1 MPNTPPQQWRA
12 GLGYLPPINPNQQ
25 ASASPSPNMAFP
37 YPFPFFG
44 GHYPFVPPQLHAQA
58 PGFSPGWHAYGAPP
72 PTHPAPEAVTDT
84 SKRVTGSTIA
94 DGLRTGVNYVYPPHH
109 TQIHVID
116 AAKSSL
122 GSDKLWDK
130 PCLNP
135 FFSMHKVGVDMPLR
149 VFMEQ
154 IGAKGDEW
162 VITEVFELG
171 DGVWGKG
178 TTVWYKDERSREAL
192 EKFGWGKERGT
203 GMAPPVWVVLE
214 KK

>member
-1 MPNTPPQQWRA
+1 MSNLPPQQWRA
-12 GLGYLPPINPNQQ
+12 GLGYLPPINPDQQ
-25 ASASPSPNMAFP
+25 TSASPAPTMAFP

-44 GHYPFVPPQLHAQA
+44 GHYPFLPPQTH
-58 PGFSPGWHAYGAPP
+58 PPGWHPYGYGTPP
-72 PTHPAPEAVTDT
+72 PTPPSSEAVTDT
-84 SKRVTGSTIA
+84 SKHVAGSTITN
-94 DGLRTGVNYVYPPHH
+94 GLRAGVNYIYPPHH

-130 PCLNP
+130 PYPNP
-135 FFSMHKVGVDMPLR
+135 FFSVHKVSVDMPLR

-154 IGAKGDEW
+154 VGAKGGKW
-162 VITEVFELG
+162 VMTEVFELG

-178 TTVWYKDERSREAL
+178 TTVGYKEDRSKESL
-192 EKFGWGKERGT
+192 EKFGWGRERGT
-203 GMAPPVWVVLE
+203 GTAPPVWVVLG